1 MIFFCFAVQD
11 RLPIINDFYHFLQN
25 FGLNIWY
32 DRRNIFFGD
41 HRYQTNI
48 QQGAANPQ
56 IRYAVVFYSQQ
67 FPEGNICLEEF
78 RILEER
84 HLKGELHIFP
94 IFLGCVPNAIPDA
107 FILCKQLVYKILSGP
122 EDFYRVALHILAKIT
137 SDQLQSVS
145 IQKVQDVLLRFKDKQ
160 SLLYQLLREYDNIG
174 QDKRRNWGLEFK
186 NDQFHL
192 SSSLR
197 DRSARGKARA
207 SDHGEYCPL
216 YGGFHPVG
224 CDQVYNEFCQ
234 LFRIAT
240 NIDTLIQLGVFPV
253 T

>member
-137 SDQLQSVS
+137 SGQLQSVS

-174 QDKRRNWGLEFK
+174 KDNYDMRVASLFNIFFVAAFDRQTDYMSFKTINFIYHQVCGIGLREEKRELQIMENIV
-186 NDQFHL
+186 
-192 SSSLR
+192 
-197 DRSARGKARA
+197 
-207 SDHGEYCPL
+207 L
-216 YGGFHPVG
+216 YTVG
-224 CDQVYNEFCQ
+224 SI
-234 LFRIAT
+234 L
-240 NIDTLIQLGVFPV
+240 
-253 T
+253 

>member
-122 EDFYRVALHILAKIT
+122 EDFYRVALHIL
-137 SDQLQSVS
+137 
-145 IQKVQDVLLRFKDKQ
+145 
-160 SLLYQLLREYDNIG
+160 SLI
-174 QDKRRNWGLEFK
+174 
-186 NDQFHL
+186 H
-192 SSSLR
+192 
-197 DRSARGKARA
+197 
-207 SDHGEYCPL
+207 
-216 YGGFHPVG
+216 
-224 CDQVYNEFCQ
+224 
-234 LFRIAT
+234 I
-240 NIDTLIQLGVFPV
+240 
-253 T
+253 